1 MSAGYRQKNSA
12 FALRHLV
19 STVLSLGLTFGL
31 VAGASAQNNP
41 TITGTPPASI
51 AEDTA
56 YTFMPGGGD
65 VDAGDTPSYTLSNNP
80 DWLLVDTA
88 TGTLSGTP
96 TNADVGENS
105 GIVLTITAGG
115 ETAALTFSIE
125 VTNTND
131 APTISGTPPASI
143 AEDSAY
149 SFTPGGGDIDAND
162 TPSYSLSNYPDW
174 LMVDTATG
182 ELSGTPANDDVGTH
196 SDIVLTITAGGEMA
210 TLTFSIEVI
219 NTNDAPTITG
229 TPPDMVAE
237 DTAYSFTLGGGDVD
251 VGDTLTYSLSNNKPA
266 WLSVDATGTL
276 SGTPDN
282 DDVGTTMG
290 IVISVSDGASLTLTA
305 FNLEVTNVNDA
316 PTGEVGID
324 GAPTRGQRLI
334 ANITSVRDD
343 DGLPDLPD
351 TFTYQWQSADTA
363 STMDGDYADIMGA
376 TSAAFVLTQAQVGKF
391 VRVSVSYRDMRMTRE
406 TLDSGVTAKITSN
419 TSPGGEVTITG
430 TTTEGVTL
438 MASATIMDDDSSST
452 TNMAGNIATT
462 AFTYQWRSA
471 EADGIYTDIN
481 GATDS
486 MFTLTQEQV
495 GRTITVKVS
504 YTDGKA
510 KNESL
515 TSTPTAAVTNVNDEA
530 GGLPMITG
538 TVTQRMTLTAVI
550 TGITDA
556 DGLGT
561 FTYQWQSADTASTMD
576 GDYADIMDATNP
588 TFVLTQVQVGKF
600 VRVSVSYTDDGG
612 MVESLTSVATTTAVT
627 DVNDAPTITGM
638 PPTTI
643 AEDSAYSFTLG
654 GGDVDVGDTL
664 TYSLSNNNP
673 AWLSVDAT
681 GTLSGTP
688 DNDDVGTTMGI
699 VVSVSDGTA
708 SASLVAFNLAVTNA
722 NDAPTITGMPPTTIA
737 EDSAYSFTLGGGDI
751 DAGDMLTYSLS
762 PNSPEWLS
770 VSTTGTTTVVSGTPD
785 DDDVG
790 TTMGIVVSVS
800 DGTVS
805 ASLPAFNLAVTNVN
819 DAPMGA
825 VTITGTATLG
835 ATLTADPSAIMDADG
850 LGTFAYQWRAGNT
863 NTNIADATASTFVL
877 TQAQVSKTI
886 TVVVSYTDSHGE
898 AEMVLSAATDVVTMA
913 NNSPTGTL
921 TIDGIPD
928 SGAATQGMTL
938 TANITLVMDV
948 DGLGTFTYQWQSAD
962 TMDGSY
968 TAISNA
974 ATSATFVLTQAEVN
988 KFVRVSVSYTD
999 DGETAESLTSMPT
1012 TAVANVNDDPTGLTI
1027 GGTATQGMTLTAN
1040 TTLVMDA
1047 DGLGTFTYQWQSAT
1061 VMAAMDSGY
1070 GAISGATKATFVL
1083 TQAQVGEFV
1092 RVSVSYTDGGGTVE
1106 SLTATT
1112 TAMVA
1117 DGNVSPTGLPT
1128 IDGTAAQG
1136 MTLTADISAIRD
1148 EDGLGT
1154 FAYQWQSANTAS
1166 TMGSDYADI
1175 TDATSTTFVL
1185 TQAQV
1190 DKFVRV
1196 EVTHTD
1202 AEMIAEMTN
1211 GEPIFSA
1218 ATTKVTNANDD
1229 PMGEVT
1235 INGTAAQ
1242 GMTLTADI
1250 SAITDEDG
1258 LGTFTYQWQTATAEA
1273 GSYYNIMGATAQTL
1287 MLTQAQVGKFV
1298 RVYISYTDASMTAES
1313 LASDATSKVT
1323 NTNDASTGVV
1333 TISGAIMRGEVL
1345 TARQGQR
1352 LTAETGR
1359 IEDADGRGTF
1369 AYQWQFATTEGGNYY
1384 NITGATST
1392 TFVLTKA
1399 QVDKFVRVSVTHTDA
1414 RAGVEALRASAAV
1427 TVTNA
1432 NDDPTGAVTITGTAT
1447 RGVTLMAD
1455 TSAITDPDGPTI
1467 LEFTY
1472 QWQSADS
1479 VDGSYTAI
1487 MGATDDKV
1495 FALTQT
1501 QVGKFV
1507 RVSVSYEDAG
1517 GKEEGKGEA
1526 AFEGLTSAPT
1536 AAVSAMNAAPTGGAP
1551 TIGGTPRQNEVLTV
1565 LVNTIADADGLGTFT
1580 YQWQAATEAGSY
1592 YNIMGATAQTL
1603 LLTQKQV
1610 SKTIRAIVS
1619 YVDDGGTLE
1628 TRTSVATA
1636 AVMNVNDKPTGRATI
1651 SGIAAQD
1658 QILAV
1663 DTGTIA
1669 DADGLGTGG
1678 FSYQWRADG
1687 NGISS
1692 ADEATFVLTQ
1702 AQVGATIT
1710 VVVSYTDGG
1719 GTAESLTSAATSAV
1733 ANVNDGPTGAVTIII
1748 SGAVMQG
1755 ATLTADTSTITD
1767 ADGDPAASIAGDGSG
1782 PFAYQWQS
1790 AGADGVYT
1798 NIMMDATDSTFLL
1811 TQAEVDEFVRVSV
1824 SYTDGGGTA
1833 ESLTSA
1839 ATNAVANVNDG
1850 PTGMPTITGTATQG
1864 MTLTADISAIM
1875 DEDGLGTF
1883 TYQWRAGNTN
1893 IKDATAST
1901 FVLTQ
1906 AQVGATITVV
1916 VSYTDADEADAGE
1929 EGTSLTSAATSAV
1942 ANVNDDPTG
1951 AVTISGT
1958 ATLGAT
1964 LRADPSAIMDED
1976 GLGTFTYQWQSAGAD
1991 GMDETILTGKSLTPT
2006 YVLAQAQVGKIITV
2020 TVFYT
2025 DGQDTNE
2032 SLTSASTAVVT
2043 MTNMD
2048 PAGGSP
2054 TITGTATQGMPL
2066 TVNVTTIMDA
2076 DSPAPATLSFTYQW
2090 QAAAEAGGYY
2100 NIMDATTQTLLLTQK
2115 QVGKTIRA
2123 IVSYTD
2129 GGGTAESLT
2138 SAATAAVTA
2147 ILAFSPLVAAN
2158 AQYRVGA
2165 TLPDDADDALPEAT
2179 GGFRQGAAPLTYTLT
2194 PDLPTGLSFNADNRI
2209 ISGTPTAVL
2218 DTTVYTYQVT
2228 DSNMATASLTFS
2240 LTVNAAKMEGIS
2252 EPSTEARPVT
2262 IATATQDETD
2272 GLFITHFAVLRNVVS
2287 KEIIASAKE
2296 QNDLT
2301 KVLNAAADGV
2311 PLLLSDTV
2319 VDIEVNASACSTLA
2333 PCKVSLAYTED
2344 DLAPVAPDTDP
2355 IDPSDLYVFH
2365 FTGDK
2370 WVALASTLDRDAMT
2384 VTASVSTFSPFGLA
2398 RVAVKPAGV
2407 TITPRALTIK
2417 ERNSTTY
2424 TVVLDTAPTA
2434 AVTITPSSNYAE
2446 ATATP
2451 TALTFTPTNWR
2462 TAQTV
2467 TLKAAASV
2475 DPAVTATISHA
2486 ITSADEKYASLEQA
2500 GSVAVTF
2507 TDNVAPTAEVG
2518 EDRTVTAAAQVTL
2531 SGSGADTDGTIAS
2544 YAWRQTGDGTR
2555 VTLSNNG
2562 KGKIVTF
2569 DAGPV
2574 NDAGEVLT
2582 FTFTVTDSQG
2592 AMTMDTVTITVAA
2605 VPSANSPPTA
2615 NAGANQENVP
2625 AAAQVT
2631 LSGSGADTDG
2641 AITSYAWRQTG
2652 DGTRVTLSNN
2662 GKGKIVTFD
2671 ASPAIDA
2678 GEDLTFILTVTDNQG
2693 AMTDSNEVTI
2703 SVESVS
2709 GDEQF
2714 MPPTAEAGA
2723 NQENVPAK
2731 TMVTLSGSAT
2741 AGTGTTLKYAW
2752 LQTGDGTRVTLS
2764 NNGKGKIVT
2773 FDAGQAIDAGE
2784 DLTFI
2789 LTVTD
2794 NYGAMATDTVTIT
2807 VESVPEDQIVP
2818 EGTVVTLEGIDPDD
2832 EGATY
2837 SWRQTNGKSVTL
2849 SDASVR
2855 APTFTAPN
2863 VRSDITLTFEL
2874 TVTVGTHTFK
2884 DSVNIMVQHIAISVN
2899 AGENQTVAEEAAV
2912 TLMGSATTSPVS
2924 DRPLNYRWS
2933 QTSGL
2938 PMVALSGETTAMP
2951 TFTAPNNISE
2961 NITLT
2966 FGLTVTVGTD
2976 DVDSYMDTVSILVS
2990 RNIRTKAINEA
3001 ILPEI
3006 AAIISAQTAAA
3017 VSKRMAAA
3025 PNIVVGAGD
3034 AASVNQ
3040 LKLGGHSSF
3049 ASLLKDKAQGLQARR
3064 SLAFSDLLEQS
3075 EFSLSL
3081 RRLDASEP
3089 GACLNCFVTLWGA
3102 ADYRDI
3108 KGRTDSGTSFNGKL
3122 LTGQIGAD
3130 TGLGKRVLVGA
3141 LAAFSDGEFNY
3152 NHNNNQGSYDVKLN
3166 SIHPYAGVYLLD
3178 NQLNL
3183 WATVGYGTGDIT
3195 ITTAANRLTSDL
3207 KLTNIG
3213 AGATGKLHTF
3223 GSQSLNLKAELSKST
3238 IELDGAD
3245 GIDALEV
3252 DVSRIRALLE
3262 LTKSQYC
3269 GVALVD
3275 LSVASGVR
3283 YESGSGD
3290 SNFAAEITGSAKAT
3304 IRTNN
3309 LEQPALSLQVD
3320 ASFLKGQ
3327 SDYEEW
3333 GIQGLIQLKTRQQT
3347 GLSFSLTPGYGT
3359 AKASPD
3365 NIWTEVGHSR
3375 SQQPTHQQQPGMQLK
3390 TRLDYRLRSNGFV
3403 TPYTEMDI
3411 RDTAS
3416 TYTIGMRWQPTHR
3429 LDFDLSAR
3437 QLVQTNRHSDQAV
3450 LLQTKVSF

>member
-1 MSAGYRQKNSA
+1 MSAGYRQKNSV

-31 VAGASAQNNP
+31 VAGASAQ
-41 TITGTPPASI
+41 TPA
-51 AEDTA
+51 
-56 YTFMPGGGD
+56 
-65 VDAGDTPSYTLSNNP
+65 
-80 DWLLVDTA
+80 
-88 TGTLSGTP
+88 
-96 TNADVGENS
+96 
-105 GIVLTITAGG
+105 
-115 ETAALTFSIE
+115 
-125 VTNTND
+125 
-131 APTISGTPPASI
+131 ISGAHTK
-143 AEDSAY
+143 
-149 SFTPGGGDIDAND
+149 G
-162 TPSYSLSNYPDW
+162 
-174 LMVDTATG
+174 
-182 ELSGTPANDDVGTH
+182 
-196 SDIVLTITAGGEMA
+196 A
-210 TLTFSIEVI
+210 TLTA
-219 NTNDAPTITG
+219 NTT
-229 TPPDMVAE
+229 VA
-237 DTAYSFTLGGGDVD
+237 G
-251 VGDTLTYSLSNNKPA
+251 
-266 WLSVDATGTL
+266 ATMT
-276 SGTPDN
+276 
-282 DDVGTTMG
+282 
-290 IVISVSDGASLTLTA
+290 
-305 FNLEVTNVNDA
+305 
-316 PTGEVGID
+316 
-324 GAPTRGQRLI
+324 
-334 ANITSVRDD
+334 
-343 DGLPDLPD
+343 
-351 TFTYQWQSADTA
+351 TFTYQWQSSNTQ
-363 STMDGDYADIMGA
+363 SSGYVDIDGA
-376 TSAAFVLTQAQVGKF
+376 TSTSDSNADGETSATFVLTQAQVGKF
-391 VRVSVSYRDMRMTRE
+391 VQVSVSYMGGTP
-406 TLDSGVTAKITSN
+406 SAPITSSSDAGLMTN
-419 TSPGGEVTITG
+419 VRITRNASPVGEVTITG

-438 MASATIMDDDSSST
+438 MASATIMDDDSDPST
-452 TNMAGNIATT
+452 IATT

-486 MFTLTQEQV
+486 MFTLAQAQV
-495 GRTITVKVS
+495 GQTITVKVS
-504 YTDGKA
+504 YTDDKE
-510 KNESL
+510 KKESL
-515 TSTPTAAVTNVNDEA
+515 TSTPTAAVTNDNADPED
-530 GGLPMITG
+530 LPTITG
-538 TVTQRMTLTAVI
+538 TATQGETLMVANI
-550 TGITDA
+550 DNIRDEDSRIPFA
-556 DGLGT
+556 
-561 FTYQWQSADTASTMD
+561 YQWQSAATSD
-576 GDYADIMDATNP
+576 GSYELIDDATKAY
-588 TFVLTQVQVGKF
+588 FVLTQAQVGKF
-600 VRVSVSYTDDGG
+600 VRVSVGYTNSGG
-612 MVESLTSVATTTAVT
+612 TVVESLTSMPTTAAVAN
-627 DVNDAPTITGM
+627 VNDAPTITGM
-638 PPTTI
+638 PDTTV
-643 AEDSAYSFTLG
+643 AEDSAYSFTPVG
-654 GGDVDVGDTL
+654 ADVDDGATL
-664 TYSLSNNNP
+664 VYSIGNKPSWATFSTTTGAL
-673 AWLSVDAT
+673 T
-681 GTLSGTP
+681 GTPT
-688 DNDDVGTTMGI
+688 NANVGTTSGI
-699 VVSVSDGTA
+699 VISVSDGVIMTPV
-708 SASLVAFNLAVTNA
+708 SLAAFNLTVTNV

-762 PNSPEWLS
+762 PNSPKWLS
-770 VSTTGTTTVVSGTPD
+770 VSTTGTTTIVSGTPD
-785 DDDVG
+785 NDDVG

-835 ATLTADPSAIMDADG
+835 ATLTAVTSAIVDADG
-850 LGTFAYQWRAGNT
+850 LGTFSYQWRAGNT

-886 TVVVSYTDSHGE
+886 TVVVSYTDGGME
-898 AEMVLSAATDVVTMA
+898 AEMLTSAPTVVVTMA

-921 TIDGIPD
+921 TIDGIPASD
-928 SGAATQGMTL
+928 AATQGMTL
-938 TANITLVMDV
+938 TANTTLVMDA

-974 ATSATFVLTQAEVN
+974 ATSATFVLIQAQVD

-999 DGETAESLTSMPT
+999 GEGTAESLTST
-1012 TAVANVNDDPTGLTI
+1012 ATAAVANVNDDPTGLTI
-1027 GGTATQGMTLTAN
+1027 GGRATQGMTLTAN

-1092 RVSVSYTDGGGTVE
+1092 RVSVSYTDGGGKME

-1112 TAMVA
+1112 TAMVE

-1128 IDGTAAQG
+1128 IGGTAAQG

-1154 FAYQWQSANTAS
+1154 FTYQWQSADTENA
-1166 TMGSDYADI
+1166 MDSDYTVI
-1175 TDATSTTFVL
+1175 TDATSTTFAL

-1202 AEMIAEMTN
+1202 AEMI
-1211 GEPIFSA
+1211 GEDPIPSA
-1218 ATTKVTNANDD
+1218 ATTAVADTNDEPD
-1229 PMGEVT
+1229 GLPT
-1235 INGTAAQ
+1235 ISAIPILGIPTPSTFTQ
-1242 GMTLTADI
+1242 GMTLTADVTD
-1250 SAITDEDG
+1250 ITDPDG
-1258 LGTFTYQWQTATAEA
+1258 PATLTFTYQWQAATAVA
-1273 GSYYNIMGATAQTL
+1273 GSYYNIMGATTQTL
-1287 MLTQAQVGKFV
+1287 LLTQAQVDKFV
-1298 RVYISYTDASMTAES
+1298 RVYVSYTDGEGTVES
-1313 LASDATSKVT
+1313 LTSMPTTSMPTTTAVA
-1323 NTNDASTGVV
+1323 NVNDASTGVV

-1352 LTAETGR
+1352 LAAETNR
-1359 IEDADGRGTF
+1359 IIDADGLGTF
-1369 AYQWQFATTEGGNYY
+1369 TYQWQAADTENAMNNDYDT
-1384 NITGATST
+1384 ISGATSP

-1399 QVDKFVRVSVTHTDA
+1399 QVDKFVRVSVIHTDA
-1414 RAGVEALRASAAV
+1414 RAEVEALASAAV

-1467 LEFTY
+1467 LKFDDY
-1472 QWQSADS
+1472 QWQSAGA
-1479 VDGSYTAI
+1479 DGMYADIAGATSGMFTLVEAQDGQTVRVTVSYT
-1487 MGATDDKV
+1487 
-1495 FALTQT
+1495 
-1501 QVGKFV
+1501 
-1507 RVSVSYEDAG
+1507 DAG
-1517 GKEEGKGEA
+1517 NTKET
-1526 AFEGLTSAPT
+1526 LTSAPT
-1536 AAVSAMNAAPTGGAP
+1536 AAVSAMNTAPMGDAP

-1565 LVNTIADADGLGTFT
+1565 LVNTITDDDGLGTFT
-1580 YQWQAATEAGSY
+1580 YQWQAATAVAGSY
-1592 YNIMGATAQTL
+1592 YNIMGATTQTL
-1603 LLTQKQV
+1603 LLTQAQV
-1610 SKTIRAIVS
+1610 GKFVRAIVS

-1628 TRTSVATA
+1628 TRTSVATTA
-1636 AVMNVNDKPTGRATI
+1636 AVMNVDDKPTGRATI
-1651 SGIAAQD
+1651 SGIAAQG

-1663 DTGTIA
+1663 DTGTIN
-1669 DADGLGTGG
+1669 DADGP
-1678 FSYQWRADG
+1678 D
-1687 NGISS
+1687 
-1692 ADEATFVLTQ
+1692 
-1702 AQVGATIT
+1702 
-1710 VVVSYTDGG
+1710 
-1719 GTAESLTSAATSAV
+1719 
-1733 ANVNDGPTGAVTIII
+1733 
-1748 SGAVMQG
+1748 
-1755 ATLTADTSTITD
+1755 TL
-1767 ADGDPAASIAGDGSG
+1767 
-1782 PFAYQWQS
+1782 
-1790 AGADGVYT
+1790 
-1798 NIMMDATDSTFLL
+1798 
-1811 TQAEVDEFVRVSV
+1811 
-1824 SYTDGGGTA
+1824 
-1833 ESLTSA
+1833 
-1839 ATNAVANVNDG
+1839 
-1850 PTGMPTITGTATQG
+1850 
-1864 MTLTADISAIM
+1864 
-1875 DEDGLGTF
+1875 TF
-1883 TYQWRAGNTN
+1883 TYQWQAGDTD
-1893 IKDATAST
+1893 IDDATAST

-1916 VSYTDADEADAGE
+1916 VSYTDDGGMTE
-1929 EGTSLTSAATSAV
+1929 TLTPAATSAV

-1951 AVTISGT
+1951 RLTITGTVTQGETLTANVFDISDADGGPGALIAGDGSSPFTYQWKSADTMSGDYTNIMMDATDSTFVLTQAQVDKFVRVSVSYTDGEGTVESLTSVPTAAVIDVNDDPTGRATISGRATEDETLTVDTSAIMDADGLGDFTYQWRQFDMPGPTGTDALIEDATSATLVLTQEQVGKQVYFTVSYTDKAGNRHEGLRSAAAKVMNVNDAPAGRVTITGT
-1958 ATLGAT
+1958 ATQSNT
-1964 LRADPSAIMDED
+1964 LRAVTSAIMDED
-1976 GLGTFTYQWQSAGAD
+1976 GLGTFTYQWRA
-1991 GMDETILTGKSLTPT
+1991 DETIVTAKSSNSFFTLTSAQNGKRIRVEVFYTDGGGMTETLISEPTAEVTKANNPPPSTAVATVSGKAIVGETLTVDTSAITDPDGPT
-2006 YVLAQAQVGKIITV
+2006 ILEFTYQWLQVNINLSDSSENLGSVVIPSELAPPLVPIEDATSKTFVLTQAQVGK
-2020 TVFYT
+2020 
-2025 DGQDTNE
+2025 
-2032 SLTSASTAVVT
+2032 VVVV
-2043 MTNMD
+2043 M
-2048 PAGGSP
+2048 
-2054 TITGTATQGMPL
+2054 
-2066 TVNVTTIMDA
+2066 
-2076 DSPAPATLSFTYQW
+2076 
-2090 QAAAEAGGYY
+2090 
-2100 NIMDATTQTLLLTQK
+2100 
-2115 QVGKTIRA
+2115 
-2123 IVSYTD
+2123 VSYVD
-2129 GGGTAESLT
+2129 GGGTVETMVSSTRT
-2138 SAATAAVTA
+2138 SPVNTM
-2147 ILAFSPLVAAN
+2147 LAFSPPFAAN
-2158 AQYRVGA
+2158 VQYRIGTAVA
-2165 TLPDDADDALPEAT
+2165 VSLPIAT
-2179 GGFRQGAAPLTYTLT
+2179 GGAGGVGALTYTLT
-2194 PDLPTGLSFNADNRI
+2194 PALPTELGLTFDAMARTVT
-2209 ISGTPTAVL
+2209 GTPTAVL
-2218 DTTVYTYQVT
+2218 DATVYTYQVE
-2228 DSNMATASLTFS
+2228 DANEDTADLTFS
-2240 LTVNAAKMEGIS
+2240 LTVNAAKMEEIS
-2252 EPSTEARPVT
+2252 ELSTEARPVTRPVT
-2262 IATATQDETD
+2262 IATATKNPAD
-2272 GLFITHFAVLRNVVS
+2272 GLFITRFEVLRNRLS
-2287 KEIIASAKE
+2287 KEMIANMIASA
-2296 QNDLT
+2296 QRMGRVDLEA
-2301 KVLNAAADGV
+2301 VRNVADGV
-2311 PLLLSDTV
+2311 PLLLPDTV
-2319 VDIEVNASACSTLA
+2319 VDIEVNPEACSVAA

-2344 DLAPVAPDTDP
+2344 DLVRGTGNID
-2355 IDPSDLYVFH
+2355 IDPSDLYVLH
-2365 FTGDK
+2365 YTDNK
-2370 WVALASTLDRDAMT
+2370 LVALASTLDRDAMT

-2407 TITPRALTIK
+2407 TITPMTLTIK
-2417 ERNSTTY
+2417 EGNSATY
-2424 TVVLDTAPTA
+2424 TVVLDTKPTA
-2434 AVTITPSSNYAE
+2434 AVTIKPSSNYAE

-2451 TALTFTPTNWR
+2451 TALTFTPTNWSA
-2462 TAQTV
+2462 AQTV

-2615 NAGANQENVP
+2615 NAGEDQNVT

-2641 AITSYAWRQTG
+2641 TIASYAWRQTG
-2652 DGTRVTLSNN
+2652 ITPDTDTTRVTLSNN

-2709 GDEQF
+2709 DDEQVI
-2714 MPPTAEAGA
+2714 MPPTIVEAGGPRSVA
-2723 NQENVPAK
+2723 AK

-2752 LQTGDGTRVTLS
+2752 SQTGDGTRVTLS

-2773 FDAGQAIDAGE
+2773 FDASPAKDAGE
-2784 DLTFI
+2784 VLTFI

-2794 NYGAMATDTVTIT
+2794 NYGAMTDSDEVTIS
-2807 VESVPEDQIVP
+2807 VESVPKDQIVP
-2818 EGTVVTLEGIDPDD
+2818 EGTMVTLEGIDPDD

-2837 SWRQTNGKSVTL
+2837 SWRQTNGKSVDL

-2863 VRSDITLTFEL
+2863 VRSNITLTFEL

-2899 AGENQTVAEEAAV
+2899 AGEDQTVAEEANV
-2912 TLMGSATTSPVS
+2912 TLMGSATTNPVS

-2951 TFTAPNNISE
+2951 TFAAPNNISE
-2961 NITLT
+2961 NTTLK
-2966 FGLTVTVGTD
+2966 FELTVTVGTD